1 MESASSTAPP
11 DSVLPGNSAEGASRR
26 PHALVRLDYPIRVVA
41 YIFAGAAVASF
52 FVRQSPSVGLWV
64 LLVTWS
70 LLWPHLAYLA
80 AARASDSKSAELRN
94 LLFDTFMLGFWTGV
108 TQFDPMMGIALLTAI
123 NAANLSTGG
132 VRFAAVGLVAFALG
146 GVAGGS
152 VTGFAYEYNTSLLTT
167 ALTTVAIFSYTSVF
181 GYASY
186 VAVRRII
193 ATRRELQE
201 RNRLIEEQS
210 RQLEEARQAAENERR
225 RAEEARQAAEQANQT
240 KSAFLANMSHELRTP
255 LNAVIGY
262 SEMLEEELLEEGAAP
277 TTLADLGKIKSA
289 GRHLLGLINDILDLS
304 KIEAGRVELHYD
316 ACDVAQLV
324 DQVCSTSQPMIT
336 ANRNRLV
343 VNLPDDAGI
352 VRTDVTR
359 LRQVLL
365 NLLSNAAK
373 FTHDGTLTLDV
384 RREGPQGA
392 QRIGFDVS
400 DTGIGMTQEQI
411 AKLFQPFTQADSA
424 TTRKYGGTGLGL
436 VISRKLCRLMGGDV
450 TVRSEPGQ
458 GSCFTATVLADE
470 PAADA
475 VVPGDEPDARPA
487 ATAPAATAAADAV
500 SDERVRALVEAA
512 PVFMVLWRASD
523 GEIVVAGPQ
532 VRELFGYSP
541 QEVVGRRMETL
552 YGAHSI
558 DGEALSRELAEDG
571 SVSNHELRFI
581 RADGGE
587 FRARVS
593 ARKLRYQDSTCFIA
607 GVADVSDLY
616 EAQEA
621 IAATSAAKSRFLSN
635 MSHAMRTPLTD
646 TIGYAELLIEA
657 QPHGGTAAE
666 AERIRDAGHHLLT
679 MIDTVLDYSRL
690 DAGELEVRRERVPLQ
705 PLIEEVR
712 TMSRPLI
719 ARQGNWLTL
728 PEVPDVEVL
737 GDRTRLKQVLMVLL
751 ANAAKFSGRQ
761 EVALFIR
768 PHEDRWI
775 DLQVR
780 DHGPGMDAQALERAF
795 QPFGAAGG
803 RIPPAGGTGLSLA
816 LARGLASAMG
826 GELLVQSEPGQ
837 GSRFTVRLPLA
848 VQPQEA

>member
-1 MESASSTAPP
+1 MESAPSAAVP
-11 DSVLPGNSAEGASRR
+11 DSVLPGGPAEAGTRR
-26 PHALVRLDYPIRVVA
+26 PHALVRLDYPVRVVA
-41 YIFAGAAVASF
+41 YIFAGAVVTSF
-52 FVRQSPSVGLWV
+52 FVHQNPSAGLW
-64 LLVTWS
+64 LLLATWIF
-70 LLWPHLAYLA
+70 LWPHLAYVV
-80 AARASDSKSAELRN
+80 AARAADSKSAELRN
-94 LLFDTFMLGFWTGV
+94 LLVDTLMLGFWTGV
-108 TQFDPMMGIALLTAI
+108 THFDPMMGIALLTAI

-132 VRFAAVGLVAFALG
+132 VRFAGLGLVAFALG
-146 GVAGGS
+146 AVAGGG
-152 VTGFAYEYNTSLLTT
+152 VTGFAYEFNTSVLTT
-167 ALTTVAIFSYTSVF
+167 ALTAVAIFSYTSVF
-181 GYASY
+181 GYSSN

-210 RQLEEARQAAENERR
+210 RQLEEARQVADNERR
-225 RAEEARQAAEQANQT
+225 RAEEARLAAEQANQT

-262 SEMLEEELLEEGAAP
+262 SEMLEEELMDEGAAP

-316 ACDVAQLV
+316 TCDVAQLV
-324 DQVCSTSQPMIT
+324 DQACSTSQPMIS

-343 VNLPDDAGI
+343 VNLPDDAGLL
-352 VRTDVTR
+352 RTDVTR
-359 LRQVLL
+359 LRQILL

-373 FTHDGTLTLDV
+373 FTSDGTITLDV

-392 QRIGFDVS
+392 QRIVFDVR
-400 DTGIGMTQEQI
+400 DTGIGMTAAQI

-450 TVRSEPGQ
+450 TVQSEPQQ
-458 GSCFTATVLADE
+458 GSCFTATLLVDE
-470 PAADA
+470 PAAHA
-475 VVPGDEPDARPA
+475 VAPGQEVDPRPA
-487 ATAPAATAAADAV
+487 STAPASTVAADAA

-523 GEIVVAGPQ
+523 GEILVAGPQ
-532 VRELFGYSP
+532 VRDLFGHSP

-558 DGEALSRELAEDG
+558 DGEALSRELSEHG
-571 SVSNHELRFI
+571 SVSSRELRFM

-593 ARKLRYQDSTCFIA
+593 ARKLRYQDHTCFIA
-607 GVADVSDLY
+607 GVADVTDLY

-646 TIGYAELLIEA
+646 TIGYAELLLESKGGSAEEA
-657 QPHGGTAAE
+657 G
-666 AERIRDAGHHLLT
+666 RIRDAGHHLLT

-690 DAGELEVRRERVPLQ
+690 DSGELEVRREPVPLR

-712 TMSRPLI
+712 TMARPLI
-719 ARQGNWLTL
+719 ARQSNWLTL
-728 PEVPDVEVL
+728 PEVPDVVVL

-751 ANAAKFSGRQ
+751 GNAAKFSGRQ

-768 PHEDRWI
+768 PHEERWI

-780 DHGPGMDAQALERAF
+780 DQGPGMDAQALARAF

-803 RIPPAGGTGLSLA
+803 DIPPAGGTGLSLA
-816 LARGLASAMG
+816 LARGLAGAMG

-848 VQPQEA
+848 TEPQEA